1 MPALIPV
8 TTAGTPEE
16 GAPPPDRVLEGAPR
30 NRTWNAY
37 ETPDGRF
44 FSGIWESEPGKWRIE
59 YTEAEFCHIL
69 EGESRIAGEDG
80 TLVTVRAGDAFVIPE
95 GFKGT
100 WEVVTR
106 TRKHY
111 AIHLPPENSQ
121 ED

>member
-1 MPALIPV
+1 MPKLIPV
-8 TTAGTPEE
+8 TAAMTPET
-16 GAPPPDRVLEGAPR
+16 GAPAPDRVIAGHPQ

-44 FSGIWESEPGKWRIE
+44 FSGIWESDPGAWRIE

-69 EGESRIAGEDG
+69 EGESRITGDDG
-80 TLVTVRAGDAFVIPE
+80 AAMTVRAGDAFVIPT

-111 AIHLPPENSQ
+111 AIYLP
-121 ED
+121 

>member
-1 MPALIPV
+1 MPKLIHV
-8 TTAGTPEE
+8 NTAATPEPS
-16 GAPPPDRVLEGAPR
+16 APAPDRVVAGHPQ

-44 FSGIWESEPGKWRIE
+44 FSGIWESDPGAWRIE
-59 YTEAEFCHIL
+59 YSEAEFCHIL
-69 EGESRIAGEDG
+69 EGESVITDASGAA
-80 TLVTVRAGDAFVIPE
+80 TTVRAGDAFVIPP

-111 AIHLPPENSQ
+111 AIYLP
-121 ED
+121 

>member
-1 MPALIPV
+1 MPKLIPV
-8 TTAGTPEE
+8 TATETPET
-16 GAPPPDRVLEGAPR
+16 GAPAPDRVIAGHPQ

-37 ETPDGRF
+37 ETADGRF
-44 FSGIWESEPGKWRIE
+44 FSGIWESDPGAWRIE

-69 EGESRIAGEDG
+69 EGESRITGDDG
-80 TLVTVRAGDAFVIPE
+80 GVMTVRAGDAFVLPI

-111 AIHLPPENSQ
+111 AIYLP
-121 ED
+121 